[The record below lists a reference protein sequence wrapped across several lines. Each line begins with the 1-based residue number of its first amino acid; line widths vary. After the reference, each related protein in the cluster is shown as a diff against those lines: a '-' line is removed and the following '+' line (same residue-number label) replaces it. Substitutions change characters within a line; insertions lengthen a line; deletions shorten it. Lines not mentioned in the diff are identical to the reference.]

1 MPRRIAHQALVE
13 AHARL
18 LALFAELDG
27 HTQLELPRIVQQQHT
42 ERPIVDDT
50 LDELCD
56 PRQELVEIEDRCQ
69 LAPDLGERLECLGVL
84 TLPLEQPGMLERDGH
99 ERREVAEQR
108 HVHFVEGVLLEPENV
123 ERADHPRLV
132 DQRHDEC
139 RPHARHQ
146 VLVARV
152 PRRRPCSA
160 PGAARPPP
168 SRRALPPLAA
178 ERAPQPPAGSRTD
191 RRSVAPDG
199 TRRGDRR
206 QRRRTGAPGPTARGS
221 CRTACRGRGPRSPA
235 ARDPTG
241 SVAARA
247 RWPWRRVAR
256 LV

>member
-56 PRQELVEIEDRCQ
+56 PGQELVEIEDRCQ
-69 LAPDLGERLECLGVL
+69 LAPDLGERLEGLGVL

-152 PRRRPCSA
+152 PGDVLAQHRAPLGHRRPDEPFPHSQ
-160 PGAARPPP
+160 PN
-168 SRRALPPLAA
+168 ALRNP
-178 ERAPQPPAGSRTD
+178 
-191 RRSVAPDG
+191 
-199 TRRGDRR
+199 
-206 QRRRTGAPGPTARGS
+206 
-221 CRTACRGRGPRSPA
+221 
-235 ARDPTG
+235 
-241 SVAARA
+241 
-247 RWPWRRVAR
+247 RRVAER
-256 LV
+256 IGDPKLLTGRVEEIDGKGVEPEHPAQQLVDLAEQLVEVEDRGHLLREIQQGL